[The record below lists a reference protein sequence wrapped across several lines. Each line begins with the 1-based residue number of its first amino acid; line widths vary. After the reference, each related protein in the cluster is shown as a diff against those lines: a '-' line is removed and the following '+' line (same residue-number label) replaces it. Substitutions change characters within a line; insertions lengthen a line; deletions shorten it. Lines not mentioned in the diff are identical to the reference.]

1 MSDNRP
7 AAADGCSLC
16 KCPAGGVLPPA
27 GHFRLWGDALS
38 LAGCA
43 AISWVEEGAFS
54 WLVSRVCG
62 VLTPPRL
69 AACPNVRVHP

>member
-7 AAADGCSLC
+7 AAADDRSLVRVPC
-16 KCPAGGVLPPA
+16 RWCVATGG
-27 GHFRLWGDALS
+27 ALSSVSGVFS

-69 AACPNVRVHP
+69 VACPNVRVHP